1 MNPNDRITTDS
12 GKPCIRGI
20 PLYDIYRKMMW
31 DDLTDDAILQN
42 YSDLKPEDLP
52 AVREYIANSIRSRTT
67 DEFTGRP
74 ILPIYNWREKFGRI
88 YIETIKYPTDET
100 DWFLDV
106 FDVVQEL
113 PNPKFEIPFDEN
125 AEFQGNRDDLYEY
138 TEEMWHR
145 PKE

>member
-74 ILPIYNWREKFGRI
+74 ILPTDQLMHGR
-88 YIETIKYPTDET
+88 YYKGRCRHLLDGTPTKIA
-100 DWFLDV
+100 FIIGGKV
-106 FDVVQEL
+106 R
-113 PNPKFEIPFDEN
+113 
-125 AEFQGNRDDLYEY
+125 AHLY
-138 TEEMWHR
+138 
-145 PKE
+145 